1 MALKKPSPKKQP
13 SLRVIFIVGPT
24 GVGKSEAAAELA
36 KKINGEIISA
46 DSMQIYKGMDIGTA
60 KPGAKLLKRVPHH
73 LIDIVKPSQTFSVFQ
88 FYKQSLKLIRQIIRR
103 GRVPLVVGGT
113 GFYVRSLLQGLS
125 SGVGADIAFRKK
137 MEKLEVE
144 KGPGYLYDELRKKDP
159 ARAEKINPRDQKR
172 IIRALEIM
180 QSSGKPASANKKDCK
195 PLSELG
201 YETRVFGL
209 IRSREVLYAN
219 IEKRVEKMFRR
230 GLSAE
235 AKKIL
240 KNRVSK
246 TSMHAVGYKEIWAC
260 FEKGISPEAAKEQI
274 KINTRH
280 YAKRQITWFQRE
292 QGIEWI
298 PVEAQ
303 SYGEVAG
310 KILKA
315 LEEPVKG

>member
-1 MALKKPSPKKQP
+1 MALKRPSPKKQTP
-13 SLRVIFIVGPT
+13 LRVIFIVGPT
-24 GVGKSEAAAELA
+24 GVGKSEAAAALA
-36 KKINGEIISA
+36 KKIGGEIISA

-60 KPGAKLLKRVPHH
+60 KPGKKLLKQVPHH

-113 GFYVRSLLQGLS
+113 GFYVRSLIQGLS
-125 SGVGADIAFRKK
+125 SGVGADFAFRKK
-137 MEKLEVE
+137 MEKLELE
-144 KGPGYLYDELRKKDP
+144 KGPGHLYEELRRKDP
-159 ARAEKINPRDQKR
+159 VRAEKINPGDQKR

-180 QSSGKPASANKKDCK
+180 ETSGKPASENTKDCK

-201 YETRVFGL
+201 YEVRLFGL
-209 IRSREVLYAN
+209 IRSREVLYGN

-240 KNRVSK
+240 KNRISK

-260 FEKGISPEAAKEQI
+260 LEKGISTDTAKEQI

-292 QGIEWI
+292 HGIEWI
-298 PVEAQ
+298 PVEGQ
-303 SYGEVAG
+303 SFMEVAAE
-310 KILKA
+310 IQQA
-315 LEEPVKG
+315 LEAPRKS